1 MSFPSALSTK
11 TSTHNRKTE
20 NLEGLKQDATL
31 MQTWGIAKRGGQPG
45 DIWRYE
51 WASNGERQ
59 DFRSG
64 GELVDSIV
72 DDLREALAPPHGD
85 QRLLRL
91 LVRNQEQDCQAHQED
106 EGKQSYFYFA

>member
-1 MSFPSALSTK
+1 MSFPSALSTN

-20 NLEGLKQDATL
+20 NLEALKQTSLDANL
-31 MQTWGIAKRGGQPG
+31 GYGKEGGQPG

-64 GELVDSIV
+64 GELVNSVV
-72 DDLREALAPPHGD
+72 DYLREALAPPHGD

-91 LVRNQEQDCQAHQED
+91 LVRNQEQDCQTHQED